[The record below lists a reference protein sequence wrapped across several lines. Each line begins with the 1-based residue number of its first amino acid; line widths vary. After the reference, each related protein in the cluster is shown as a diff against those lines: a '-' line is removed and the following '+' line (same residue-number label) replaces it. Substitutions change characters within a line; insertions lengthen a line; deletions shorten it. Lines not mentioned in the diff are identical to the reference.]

1 MRGGISRLARLVGR
15 WLLAGALLAFTL
27 GEARAVAQDFP
38 VDVAGPGGV
47 DLALPDAPEGYL
59 REQRDHVR
67 WEYPAQA
74 TSVARDLQE
83 VFAAQWPR
91 VVEELG
97 GSTDGDLVIRVGRN
111 PEEMRAL
118 APIGQPPPAYASGVA
133 YPARG
138 LILLTLAAPETW
150 ERPDVASV
158 LVHELSHVAL
168 HRAVNGNEVPR
179 WFTEGVA
186 IYQAHEQNLER
197 TRTLWGG
204 TVGGRLLP
212 FEQLSEGFPSQAHR
226 VNLAYAQS
234 ADFVRWLRARDD
246 GDRKFREVIRRL
258 RDGQAFQTALERTY
272 SVTLT
277 TLEEDWHAG
286 LEERFQALPLLVGSG
301 GLWVLAAFLI
311 VIAYARRRGRDRE
324 KYQEWDRE
332 ERDALIAA
340 QSLLTSRLA
349 SHTTSGP
356 SPTTPEDDNEVLYV
370 VPAEP
375 RFRDSSV
382 PTVEHDGR
390 SHTLH

>member
-1 MRGGISRLARLVGR
+1 MARR
-15 WLLAGALLAFTL
+15 AALLPLSLCLALL
-27 GEARAVAQDFP
+27 GLVWILGAQGAVAQDLP
-38 VDVAGPGGV
+38 VDVAGLGAV

-59 REQRDHVR
+59 REQREHVR
-67 WEYPAQA
+67 WDYPAQA

-83 VFAAQWPR
+83 TFRAEWPR

-97 GSTDGDLVIRVGRN
+97 GDIDGELVIRIGRN
-111 PEEMRAL
+111 PDEMRAL
-118 APIGQPPPAYASGVA
+118 APTGQPPPAYASGVA

-168 HRAVNGNEVPR
+168 HRAVSGHDVPR

-186 IYQAHEQNLER
+186 IYQAHEQSLER
-197 TRTLWGG
+197 TRTLWAG

-212 FEQLSEGFPSQAHR
+212 FEQLSEGFPREAHH

-234 ADFVRWLRARDD
+234 ADFVRWLHARDD
-246 GDRKFREVIRRL
+246 GDRKFREVVRRL
-258 RDGQAFQTALERTY
+258 REGQTFQTALERTY

-286 LEERFQALPLLVGSG
+286 LDERFQALPLLVGSG
-301 GLWVLAAFLI
+301 SIWVFAAFLI
-311 VIAYARRRGRDRE
+311 VIAYGRRRGRRRE
-324 KYQEWDRE
+324 KYEEWDRE
-332 ERDALIAA
+332 DQDALVAS
-340 QSLLTSRLA
+340 QSLLTLRA
-349 SHTTSGP
+349 VEHTTSGP
-356 SPTTPEDDNEVLYV
+356 SPSTPDDDNEVLYV

-375 RFRDSSV
+375 RFRDAAI